1 MSPSAKPLRL
11 HIQNLPSENP
21 VFHVT
26 DQVWRAASARNPALA
41 ARVEASI
48 GWTPEDFARAIPEA
62 EFLVTWT
69 MAAKTLFPVKAP
81 NLKMIFITSA
91 GLDRLAPYDW
101 LPTNCALLNNSGVH
115 GPKAGEWGLMAI
127 LMLANKMPFHATR
140 QREKRWDK
148 VYGASVAGQV
158 LLSIG
163 VGEMATHTIDH
174 ARAFGM
180 HVIGVRHRPAPHEGC
195 HRIVTTERLDSVL
208 PEADYVLVTCPLTPA
223 TRGLISRERL
233 ALMKPSAGLINMARG
248 AVVDQDA
255 LCDALEAGKLAGAV
269 LDVFVPEPLPPES
282 RVWSAP
288 NLLMAPHVS
297 ADDPLTYTPRSLD
310 IFFKNLG
317 HHLAGEPLP
326 NQVDIV
332 RGY

>member
-1 MSPSAKPLRL
+1 MRL

-26 DQVWRAASARNPALA
+26 DQIWRDACARHPALA
-41 ARVEASI
+41 ARLDATI
-48 GWTPEDFARAIPEA
+48 GWTPEDFERAISQA
-62 EFLVTWT
+62 ELLVTWT
-69 MAAKTLFPVKAP
+69 MAAKTLFPAKAP
-81 NLKMIFITSA
+81 KLRLIFITSA

-101 LPTNCALLNNSGVH
+101 LPPGCALLNNSGVH

-127 LMLANKMPFHATR
+127 LMLANRMPFHATR

-148 VYGASVAGQV
+148 VYGSSVAGQV
-158 LLSIG
+158 LLCVG
-163 VGEMATHTIDH
+163 VGGMATHTIDH

-180 HVIGVRHRPAPHEGC
+180 HVIGVRHSPTPHEGC
-195 HRIVTTERLDSVL
+195 HRIVTTADLDSVL
-208 PEADYVLVTCPLTPA
+208 PEADYVLLTCPLTPA
-223 TRGLISRERL
+223 TRGLVSRARL
-233 ALMKPSAGLINMARG
+233 ALMKPTAGLINMARG

-255 LCDALEAGKLAGAV
+255 LCDALDAGTLGGAV

-282 RVWSAP
+282 RVWTTR
-288 NLLMAPHVS
+288 NLLIAPHVS

-310 IFFKNLG
+310 VFFRNLA
-317 HHLAGEPLP
+317 HHLAGGPLP
-326 NQVDIV
+326 NAIDLA

>member
-1 MSPSAKPLRL
+1 MPASQTRLHL

-21 VFHVT
+21 AFHVT
-26 DQVWRAASARNPALA
+26 DQVWRDACARNAVLA
-41 ARVEASI
+41 ARVDATI
-48 GWTPEDFARAIPEA
+48 GWTRADFERAIPDA
-62 EFLVTWT
+62 DLLVIWT
-69 MAAKTLFPVKAP
+69 GAAKELFPAKAP
-81 NLKMIFITSA
+81 KLKMIFVTSA

-101 LPTNCALLNNSGVH
+101 VPPGCALLNNSGTH
-115 GPKAGEWGLMAI
+115 GAKAGEWGLMAI
-127 LMLANKMPFHATR
+127 LMLANKMPLHATN
-140 QREKRWDK
+140 QRAKTWDK
-148 VYGASVAGQV
+148 IYSSSVAGQV
-158 LLSIG
+158 LVSVG
-163 VGEMATHTIDH
+163 VGAMATLTIDH
-174 ARAFGM
+174 ARYLGM
-180 HVIGVRHRPAPHEGC
+180 HVIGVRHAATPHEGC

-208 PEADYVLVTCPLTPA
+208 PEADYLLLTCPLTPQ

-233 ALMKPSAGLINMARG
+233 ALMKPTAGLINMARG

-255 LCDALEAGKLAGAV
+255 LCDALDAGKLGGAV

-282 RVWSAP
+282 RVWSTR

-326 NQVDIV
+326 NALDLK